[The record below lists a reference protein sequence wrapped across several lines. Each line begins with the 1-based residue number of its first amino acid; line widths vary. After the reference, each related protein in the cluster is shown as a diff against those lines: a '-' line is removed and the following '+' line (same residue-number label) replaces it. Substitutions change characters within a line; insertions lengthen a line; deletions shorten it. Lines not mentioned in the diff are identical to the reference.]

1 VADAKD
7 DPKLIAEFD
16 AFVARARLPV
26 PPDRREGLIATFK
39 EMRDMLDV
47 LRTPLP
53 HGEETAGTFDV
64 QSVMRKL

>member
-1 VADAKD
+1 MADAKD

-53 HGEETAGTFDV
+53 HGEETAGAFDV